1 MSRDP
6 SRPGAVVTGC
16 SSGIGLATAIQL
28 EASGFRVV
36 ATARDQQSLISLCAL
51 GCASVRLE
59 LTDQTSIEL
68 AAQRILA
75 ETPDIRVLFLNAGYA
90 AAGAIEDLPSAVW
103 AHQFQ
108 ANLFGH
114 LELLRLLLRADAL
127 RPGARL
133 IWCSSVLGI
142 SPMPNRAAYSASKAA
157 MESVA
162 DAQRIEL
169 AHRGI
174 HVCLVQPGPILTQF
188 RANSLRSLQSNV
200 DIESS
205 RYSSA
210 YRATVARLSTQGP
223 ASPGTLNPEAVAHA
237 VLHAATSLRPRHRYP
252 VTRNTRVMAAMKRLL
267 PSHLLDAVI
276 RRAAGAEVLPPSV

>member
-1 MSRDP
+1 MSRDL

-51 GCASVRLE
+51 GCSSVRLE

-68 AAQRILA
+68 AAHRILA

-90 AAGAIEDLPSAVW
+90 AAGAIEDLPSTVW

-127 RPGARL
+127 HPGARL

-142 SPMPNRAAYSASKAA
+142 SPMPNRAAYAASKAA

-174 HVCLVQPGPILTQF
+174 HVSLVQPGPILTQF
-188 RANSLRSLQSNV
+188 RANSLRSLQANV

-210 YRATVARLSTQGP
+210 YQATVARLSKQGP

-237 VLHAATSLRPRHRYP
+237 VLHAATSPRPRHRYP
-252 VTRNTRVMAAMKRLL
+252 VTRNTRVMAAMKRWL

-276 RRAAGAEVLPPSV
+276 RRAAGAEALPPSV